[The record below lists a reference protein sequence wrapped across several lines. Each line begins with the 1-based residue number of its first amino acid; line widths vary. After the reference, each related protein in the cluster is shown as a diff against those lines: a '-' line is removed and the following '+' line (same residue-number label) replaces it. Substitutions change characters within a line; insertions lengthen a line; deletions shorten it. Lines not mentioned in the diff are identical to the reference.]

1 MRSERRVEDLINAL
15 VERFRLE
22 HGMVKAGIIKGNFVF
37 DVIGPSIGIGLIYGS
52 YRWEYLL
59 VTAFLMIP
67 IFSLIDRFVIKPNLL
82 WRDGTGVVMLIGIF
96 WYSCRRIIPIRTWFS
111 MGLLGFF
118 LLFAVG
124 TAVFI
129 FQTDLWFYRAYKDVY
144 LRQKE
149 VA

>member
-1 MRSERRVEDLINAL
+1 MINAL

-22 HGMVKAGIIKGNFVF
+22 REMTKAGVIRRNFIF
-37 DVIGPSIGIGLIYGS
+37 DVIFPAMGIGLICGS

-59 VTAFLMIP
+59 IVTFFMIP
-67 IFSLIDRFVIKPNLL
+67 MFFLIDRFVIKPNLL

-96 WYSCRRIIPIRTWFS
+96 WYSCRPIIPMRTWFS

-124 TAVFI
+124 TVVFL
-129 FQTDLWFYRAYKDVY
+129 FQTDLWFYRAYKDKY
-144 LRQKE
+144 LKQKE

>member
-1 MRSERRVEDLINAL
+1 MINAL

-22 HGMVKAGIIKGNFVF
+22 REMTKAGVIKGDFVF
-37 DVIGPSIGIGLIYGS
+37 DVVYPSIGIGLIFGS

-59 VTAFLMIP
+59 VAAFLMIP
-67 IFSLIDRFVIKPNLL
+67 IFFLIDRFVIKPNLL
-82 WRDGTGVVMLIGIF
+82 WRDGTVVVILIGLF
-96 WYSCRRIIPIRTWFS
+96 WFAFRRLIMTRTWFL
-111 MGLLGFF
+111 MGMLGFF

-124 TAVFI
+124 TAAFL

>member
-1 MRSERRVEDLINAL
+1 MINAL

-22 HGMVKAGIIKGNFVF
+22 REMTKAGVIKGNFVY
-37 DVIGPSIGIGLIYGS
+37 DVIFPAMGIGLICGS

-59 VTAFLMIP
+59 IVTFFMIP
-67 IFSLIDRFVIKPNLL
+67 MFSLIDRFVIKPNLL
-82 WRDGTGVVMLIGIF
+82 WREGTVVMIFTGLF
-96 WYSCRRIIPIRTWFS
+96 WYAFRRIITTQTWFL

-124 TAVFI
+124 TVVFL
-129 FQTDLWFYRAYKDVY
+129 FQTDLWFYRAYKDEY

>member
-1 MRSERRVEDLINAL
+1 MINAL

-22 HGMVKAGIIKGNFVF
+22 REMTKAGVIKGNFVY
-37 DVIGPSIGIGLIYGS
+37 DVIFPAMGIGLICGS

-59 VTAFLMIP
+59 IVTFFMIP
-67 IFSLIDRFVIKPNLL
+67 MFSLIDRFVIKPNLL

-96 WYSCRRIIPIRTWFS
+96 WYSCRRIITTQTWFL

-124 TAVFI
+124 TVVFL
-129 FQTDLWFYRAYKDVY
+129 FQTDLWLYRAYKDEY
-144 LRQKE
+144 LKQKE